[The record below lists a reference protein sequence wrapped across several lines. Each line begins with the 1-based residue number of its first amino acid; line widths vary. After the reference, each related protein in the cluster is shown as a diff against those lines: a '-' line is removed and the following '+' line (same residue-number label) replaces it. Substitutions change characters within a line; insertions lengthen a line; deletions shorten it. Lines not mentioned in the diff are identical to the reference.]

1 VTDKITAYKG
11 LNQDLTCRGYQ
22 YEIGGTY
29 EHQGGVKACNK
40 GFHACEYPL
49 DVFSYYAPASSRY
62 AVVEQSGGIDHHNGD
77 SKVASSKITIS
88 AEITLPGLVKA
99 AIEYTISRCKP
110 VNPESPASSTGDQG
124 AASSTGH
131 RGAASSTGDQG
142 AASSTGYQGA
152 ASSTGYQ
159 GAASSTGDQGAASST
174 GYHGAASST
183 GYQGAASSTGYHGAA
198 SSTGRQGAA
207 SSTGRQGAAMASGY
221 EGRVM
226 GAKGSALFL
235 VERNDDLEIVNVWSG
250 IVGRDGVKADTWY
263 SLKSGYI
270 SEVE

>member
-62 AVVEQSGGIDHHNGD
+62 AVVEQSGVIDHHNGD

-88 AEITLPGLVKA
+88 AEITLPGLVKS

-110 VNPESPASSTGDQG
+110 VNPESPASSTGDQGAASSTGDQGAASSTGDQGAASSTGDQG

-142 AASSTGYQGA
+142 AASSTG
-152 ASSTGYQ
+152 
-159 GAASSTGDQGAASST
+159 DQGAASST
-174 GYHGAASST
+174 GH
-183 GYQGAASSTGYHGAA
+183 
-198 SSTGRQGAA
+198 
-207 SSTGRQGAAMASGY
+207 QGAAMASGY

-226 GAKGSALFL
+226 GAKGNALFL